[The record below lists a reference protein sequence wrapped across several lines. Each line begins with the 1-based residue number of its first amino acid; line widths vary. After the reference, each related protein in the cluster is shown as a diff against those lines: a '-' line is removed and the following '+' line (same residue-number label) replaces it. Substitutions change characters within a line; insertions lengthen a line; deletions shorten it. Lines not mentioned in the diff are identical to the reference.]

1 MIDKNKFKPL
11 RFGTSGLRD
20 TVKNMTD
27 MECYINTKGFISF
40 LRERGEVTDSENS
53 IALAGDYR
61 SSTPRIAA
69 SVEKAIQDSG
79 CTAVNCGDVP
89 TPTLLYFAVTKG
101 IPGIMVTGSHIPDD
115 RNGIKF
121 TKRTGE
127 VLKSDEEDILNNV
140 ARVREEEYAKG
151 EEENLFDEEG
161 MFKERREL
169 SSAEA
174 EEEAIDLYV
183 KRYLDVFPS
192 DCMKGLKIVLYQHS
206 AVGRDIVKEV
216 FEGLGSEVV
225 TEGRSESFI
234 PVDTEKV
241 SEETIEGL
249 KKWAAKSKPFALI
262 STDGDSDRPLLAD
275 EEGNFLPGDKL
286 GALVSIFLKPDFV
299 AIPISANDAVVSALE
314 AKGIKV
320 IQTKIGSPYV
330 IKAMNDELQKSPH
343 EKVVSWE
350 SNGGFLLGSDWEIE
364 GRKLR
369 ALPSRDALL
378 PLISSILLA
387 KEQGKTVSNMIDTE
401 LPHRYTHADVVDDKT
416 PGCESYTADMGKE
429 IIKSLS
435 PKEEAILQVDF
446 DSSGVKVKDF
456 EASEEAKKE
465 LEGIKDTLSGYFSSV
480 MEGEGIKSINF
491 IDGIRIKFENDDVAH
506 LRPSGNAPEFRMYA
520 TSNTQERA
528 DEIVEARK
536 KIVPEIIASLK

>member
-1 MIDKNKFKPL
+1 MRDKTKFKPL
-11 RFGTSGLRD
+11 KFGTSGLRD
-20 TVKNMTD
+20 TVVNMTD

-40 LRERGEVTDSENS
+40 LKERGEITGGENS

-69 SVEKAIQDSG
+69 SVEKAIIDSG
-79 CTAVNCGDVP
+79 CQPVNCGEVP
-89 TPTLLYFAVTKG
+89 TPTLANFAITKE

-121 TKRTGE
+121 VKKSGE
-127 VLKSDEEDILNNV
+127 VLKSDEKDILSNV
-140 ARVREEEYAKG
+140 AKVREDEYAKP
-151 EEENLFDEEG
+151 EEEDLFDDEG
-161 MFKERREL
+161 MFKEKVKL
-169 SSAEA
+169 SEPEA
-174 EEEAIDLYV
+174 EKEAVDLYI
-183 KRYLDVFPS
+183 KRYLAVFPS
-192 DCMKGLKIVLYQHS
+192 DAMKGLKIVLYQHS

-216 FEGLGSEVV
+216 LEGLGAEVI
-225 TEGRSESFI
+225 TKGRSDSFV

-241 SEETIEGL
+241 SEKTIEGL
-249 KKWAAKSKPFALI
+249 REWAGEVKPFALI

-314 AKGIKV
+314 AKDIKV
-320 IQTKIGSPYV
+320 VQTKIGSPYV
-330 IKAMNDELQKSPH
+330 IKAMNDELAKNPN

-350 SNGGFLLGSDWEIE
+350 SNGGFLLGSDWEID
-364 GRKLR
+364 GKKLK
-369 ALPSRDALL
+369 ALPTRDALL
-378 PLISSILLA
+378 PLVSSILLA
-387 KEQGKTVSNMIDTE
+387 KEEGKTISNMIESE

-416 PGCESYTADMGKE
+416 PGCENYTADMGKE
-429 IIKSLS
+429 IIKLFS
-435 PKEEAILQVDF
+435 PKEGNIYQADF
-446 DSSGVKVKDF
+446 DGEKISAK
-456 EASEEAKKE
+456 EADVTPEISEE
-465 LEGIKDTLSGYFSSV
+465 LTGIKDKIAGYFSSI
-480 MEGEGIKSINF
+480 MGDEKIKSINF

-528 DEIVEARK
+528 DEIVESRK